1 MDIQYYIQYIVSWFY
16 HNVIQTETSYA
27 LLRIFIIIALVS
39 LVVYQH
45 YLLFLGLCMVVLYF
59 ECMRNDDGPIQRLF
73 DELVVHTSGHRT
85 VAKDELTTGVSVGQ
99 EGFSIGPV
107 KIIRGDDSGTDH
119 RRSNK
124 FIEDDSLTFTDKYF
138 KSKRCSIGSGM
149 GAVTMFGSNELIGSR
164 QGKVNSTYDYAGKW
178 TPNDSSGSSEM
189 RFIYF
194 KECVYDPIY
203 RDDFR
208 IYKTNVAKN
217 VNESIIDIS
226 MCLSRFNTA
235 VLFNTKSEIGNDF
248 SSKLSSSSS
257 SGASSGASG
266 AAGTGFQYVSL
277 INGRDNNDK
286 LQNIDT
292 LSTMDNKTDRMY
304 SNLLKTT
311 NSDDA
316 LKKDYGLKQRYLDTY
331 GKVYGYRKR
340 IDKILATMRAQVKN
354 DSSLLYTIRVSESVV
369 QELRM
374 ILGYLA
380 LLQRT
385 SDIIAFERTGVKI
398 GADIGIWTNVSKTIT
413 ANANTIGPFMIA
425 NTDLHLKI
433 SGNNNLFKIPLDDST
448 YNTNDEMRYLYGITY
463 YFDKVVST
471 TPYD

>member
-1 MDIQYYIQYIVSWFY
+1 MEIQYYIQYIVSWLY
-16 HNVIQTETSYA
+16 HNVIHTETSYA
-27 LLRIFIIIALVS
+27 LLRIFIIIGLVS
-39 LVVYQH
+39 LFVYRQ
-45 YLLFLGLCMVVLYF
+45 YLLFILLCIIGISVEYILRGGT
-59 ECMRNDDGPIQRLF
+59 CDDITMISIGPKK
-73 DELVVHTSGHRT
+73 RT
-85 VAKDELTTGVSVGQ
+85 VDKDELTTGVSVIQ
-99 EGFSIGPV
+99 EGFSLGPV
-107 KIIRGDDSGTDH
+107 KIIRGDDSGKDH

-124 FIEDDSLTFTDKYF
+124 FIEDDSLTFTEKYF

-164 QGKVNSTYDYAGKW
+164 QGKIGGTYDYAGKW

-194 KECVYDPIY
+194 KECVYEPVY

-235 VLFNTKSEIGNDF
+235 ILFNTKSEIGADF
-248 SSKLSSSSS
+248 SSKLTSSSSSS
-257 SGASSGASG
+257 SGASGASG

-304 SNLLKTT
+304 SNLLKLT
-311 NSDDA
+311 NSDES
-316 LKKDYGLKQRYLDTY
+316 LKNNYTLKQRYLDTY
-331 GKVYGYRKR
+331 GKVFGYRKR
-340 IDKILATMRAQVKN
+340 IDEILASMRAQVKN

-380 LLQRT
+380 LIQRT

-398 GADIGIWTNVSKTIT
+398 GADIGIWTNLSKTIT
-413 ANANTIGPFMIA
+413 ANANTIGPFIVS
-425 NTDLHLKI
+425 NTDLLSKI
-433 SGNNNLFKIPLDDST
+433 SGNHNLFKIPLDDNT

-471 TPYD
+471 TPYE

>member
-1 MDIQYYIQYIVSWFY
+1 MEIQYYIQYIVSWFY
-16 HNVIQTETSYA
+16 HNVIHTETSYA
-27 LLRIFIIIALVS
+27 LLRIFIIISLVS
-39 LVVYQH
+39 LLVYKH
-45 YLLFLGLCMVVLYF
+45 YLLFILLCIIVVYVEGIRGVEGPLK
-59 ECMRNDDGPIQRLF
+59 NIIDDMIHSSKHR
-73 DELVVHTSGHRT
+73 VVD
-85 VAKDELTTGVSVGQ
+85 KDELTTGVSVIQ
-99 EGFSIGPV
+99 EGFSLGPV
-107 KIIRGDDSGTDH
+107 KIIRGDDSGTDY

-124 FIEDDSLTFTDKYF
+124 FIEDDSLTFTEKYF

-164 QGKVNSTYDYAGKW
+164 QGKIGGTYDFAGKW
-178 TPNDSSGSSEM
+178 TPNDSSGSSEA
-189 RFIYF
+189 RFVYF
-194 KECVYDPIY
+194 KECVYEPVQ

-208 IYKTNVAKN
+208 IYKTNVTKN

-235 VLFNTKSEIGNDF
+235 VLFNSKSEIGGDF
-248 SSKLSSSSS
+248 SSKLSSSS
-257 SGASSGASG
+257 SSGASG

-277 INGRDNNDK
+277 INGRDNNEK

-292 LSTMDNKTDRMY
+292 LSSMDNKTDRMY
-304 SNLLKTT
+304 SNLLKAT

-316 LKKDYGLKQRYLDTY
+316 LKNNYTLKQRYLDTY

-340 IDKILATMRAQVKN
+340 IDEILASMRTQVKN
-354 DSSLLYTIRVSESVV
+354 DASLLYTIRVNESVV

-380 LLQRT
+380 LIQRT

-398 GADIGIWTNVSKTIT
+398 GADIGIWTNISKTVT
-413 ANANTIGPFMIA
+413 ANSNTIGPFIIT
-425 NTDLHLKI
+425 NTDLRSKI
-433 SGNNNLFKIPLDDST
+433 SGNNNLFKIPLDDNT

>member
-1 MDIQYYIQYIVSWFY
+1 MRSDDILKMNHLS
-16 HNVIQTETSYA
+16 N
-27 LLRIFIIIALVS
+27 RR
-39 LVVYQH
+39 VV
-45 YLLFLGLCMVVLYF
+45 
-59 ECMRNDDGPIQRLF
+59 D
-73 DELVVHTSGHRT
+73 
-85 VAKDELTTGVSVGQ
+85 KDELITGVSVTQ
-99 EGFSIGPV
+99 EWFSLGHV
-107 KIIRGDDSGTDH
+107 KIIRGDEYGKDH

-124 FIEDDSLTFTDKYF
+124 FIEDDSLTFTEKYF

-164 QGKVNSTYDYAGKW
+164 EGKIGGTYDYAGKW
-178 TPNDSSGSSEM
+178 TPNDSSGSSET

-194 KECVYDPIY
+194 KECVYEPVY

-235 VLFNTKSEIGNDF
+235 ILFNTKSEIGGDF
-248 SSKLSSSSS
+248 SSKLTSSSSS
-257 SGASSGASG
+257 SSSGASG

-304 SNLLKTT
+304 SNLLKAT
-311 NSDDA
+311 NSDES
-316 LKKDYGLKQRYLDTY
+316 LKNNYTLKQRYIDTY
-331 GKVYGYRKR
+331 GKVFGYRKR
-340 IDKILATMRAQVKN
+340 IDEILATMRAQVKN
-354 DSSLLYTIRVSESVV
+354 DSSLLYTIRVSESIV

-380 LLQRT
+380 LIQRT

-398 GADIGIWTNVSKTIT
+398 GADIGIWTNISKTIT
-413 ANANTIGPFMIA
+413 ANSKTIGPFIVS
-425 NTDLHLKI
+425 NTDLLSKI
-433 SGNNNLFKIPLDDST
+433 SGNNNLFKIPLDDNT

-471 TPYD
+471 TPYV